1 MKADLPAQEAT
12 EARGDSQ
19 LSLRVTKA
27 RHDLHNSIGHILGF
41 SEMWL
46 EEFREEELELIF
58 RTAGEM
64 RAQINEGL
72 SAPRIESGVV
82 DLPSLQSQ
90 LCGEAEQIL
99 GAANNLAGQPRGV
112 GDELF

>member
-1 MKADLPAQEAT
+1 MKANPPSVEAA
-12 EARGDSQ
+12 EKQGGSE

-58 RTAGEM
+58 RRAGEM

-72 SAPRIESGVV
+72 SAPRIEAGVV

-90 LCGEAEQIL
+90 LCGESEQIL
-99 GAANNLAGQPRGV
+99 GAANSLAGQPRAA
-112 GDELF
+112 